1 MLCLHNTNPAHPFTA
16 QFCAMRTA
24 AAAASSHLVTLPS
37 WHDKRL
43 HNNLHPACCVKLRT
57 KDHHQVVAMNRNKA
71 SKFGCNSTTRRIC
84 RRCNRQV
91 VFSKAGVSLQEGFG
105 SFREDEGSWHSSLTS
120 GVVEKLEAFYR
131 FSRPHT
137 VIGTVIGITS
147 VSLLP
152 LQTSSEIFPA
162 FVLGLIKAVV
172 PSVCMNIYV
181 VGLNQLFD
189 VEIDKVNKPT
199 LPLASGEFS
208 MATGVTIVA
217 ASLITSFYLG
227 VKFQSPPLLAALLIS
242 FLLGSAYS
250 VELPLMRW
258 KRHAFLAASC
268 ILIVR
273 AVVVQL
279 AFFIHMQ
286 KFVLGKPV
294 AITRTLVFATA
305 FMCFFSAVIALF
317 KDIPDLDGDRDFGIQ
332 SFTVKLGQEK
342 VFWVCVQL
350 LLVAYGAGVL
360 MGFSSP
366 CLSSKI
372 ITVAGHSTLAVMLW
386 LQAQSVDLTTNT
398 SITSFYM
405 FIWKLFYAE
414 YFLIPFIR

>member
-1 MLCLHNTNPAHPFTA
+1 
-16 QFCAMRTA
+16 MRT

-57 KDHHQVVAMNRNKA
+57 KDHHQVVAMNRNESRLHKA
-71 SKFGCNSTTRRIC
+71 SKFGCNSATRGIC
-84 RRCNRQV
+84 RRCSRQV

-152 LQTSSEIFPA
+152 LQTSSEISPA
-162 FVLGLIKAVV
+162 FVMGLIKAVV

-217 ASLITSFYLG
+217 ASLITSIYMG

-342 VFWVCVQL
+342 V
-350 LLVAYGAGVL
+350 
-360 MGFSSP
+360 
-366 CLSSKI
+366 
-372 ITVAGHSTLAVMLW
+372 AGHSTLAVMLW

-405 FIWKLFYAE
+405 FIWKPSHKSFMIKKKLAKKMRQNRP
-414 YFLIPFIR
+414 IPYWIRMRTDNTIRYNAKRRHWRRTKLGF

>member
-1 MLCLHNTNPAHPFTA
+1 
-16 QFCAMRTA
+16 MRTG

-37 WHDKRL
+37 WHDRRL

-57 KDHHQVVAMNRNKA
+57 KAHHQVVAMNRNESRLHEA
-71 SKFGCNSTTRRIC
+71 SKFGCNSATRGIC

-105 SFREDEGSWHSSLTS
+105 SLQEDEGS

-152 LQTSSEIFPA
+152 LQTSSEISPA
-162 FVLGLIKAVV
+162 FVMGLIKAVV

-217 ASLITSFYLG
+217 ASLIT
-227 VKFQSPPLLAALLIS
+227 
-242 FLLGSAYS
+242 
-250 VELPLMRW
+250 LPLMRW

-342 VFWVCVQL
+342 V
-350 LLVAYGAGVL
+350 
-360 MGFSSP
+360 
-366 CLSSKI
+366 
-372 ITVAGHSTLAVMLW
+372 AGHSTLAVMLW

-405 FIWKLFYAE
+405 FIWKPSHKSFMIKKKLAKKMRQNRP
-414 YFLIPFIR
+414 IPYWIRMRTDNTIRYNAKRRHWRRTKLGF